1 MRRPLVLAAAA
12 ACAAVAA
19 SPAGAT
25 NECHGLQVCVPIA
38 GPWVLAGGGAGEVQF
53 QLACPK
59 RYVVAGLDAE
69 LSTRAL
75 EVGFRGALG
84 APVNPGITTSTSAV
98 FFGRLVRGRDPAA
111 SFRPHIGC
119 VPAAGGGQRVPTA
132 FQAYPPA
139 RPTAPQMIQID
150 VHAGTRGYVE
160 HCPAGQQLVNA
171 SHAIAFFTDAPP
183 TAKLAA
189 GVHVTQTVSSGRVHV
204 TVHAGPV
211 VSGVHAVVQVDLL
224 CVRGA

>member
-1 MRRPLVLAAAA
+1 MRRIVLGAAVV
-12 ACAAVAA
+12 CAAVAA
-19 SPAGAT
+19 APAGAT
-25 NECHGLQVCVPIA
+25 NECRGLQVCVPIA
-38 GPWVLAGGGAGEVQF
+38 GPWVLAAAGGEVQF

-98 FFGRLVRGRDPAA
+98 FLGRLVRGRDPAA

-132 FQAYPPA
+132 VHVYPPA
-139 RPTAPQMIQID
+139 KPTAPQMTEID
-150 VHAGTRGYVE
+150 VRAGKRAYVE
-160 HCPAGQQLVNA
+160 QCPAGQQLASV
-171 SHAIAFFTDAPP
+171 SHAVAFYTAAPP

-189 GVHVTQTVSSGRVHV
+189 SVHVTQTVRNGRVRV
-204 TVHAGPV
+204 TVQAGRIV
-211 VSGVHAVVQVDLL
+211 QGVRAVVQVDLV
-224 CVRGA
+224 CVGRA

>member
-1 MRRPLVLAAAA
+1 VKRIAL
-12 ACAAVAA
+12 AAVAVGA
-19 SPAGAT
+19 AIAAAPAGAT

-38 GPWVLAGGGAGEVQF
+38 GPWVLATGGGEIQF
-53 QLACPK
+53 QLACPR

-98 FFGRLVRGRDPAA
+98 FLGRLVRGSDPAA

-119 VPAAGGGQRVPTA
+119 VPAAGTGQRVPTA
-132 FQAYPPA
+132 FHAYPPA
-139 RPTAPQMIQID
+139 RPTAPRMTQIE
-150 VHAGTRGYVE
+150 VRAGTRAYVVL
-160 HCPAGQQLVNA
+160 CPAGQQLANA
-171 SHAIAFFTDAPP
+171 SHAIAFYTAAPP

-189 GVHVTQTVSSGRVHV
+189 SVHVTQTVRSGRVHV
-204 TVHAGPV
+204 TVRAAKIV
-211 VSGVHAVVQVDLL
+211 QSVRAVVQVDLL
-224 CVRGA
+224 CVGHA